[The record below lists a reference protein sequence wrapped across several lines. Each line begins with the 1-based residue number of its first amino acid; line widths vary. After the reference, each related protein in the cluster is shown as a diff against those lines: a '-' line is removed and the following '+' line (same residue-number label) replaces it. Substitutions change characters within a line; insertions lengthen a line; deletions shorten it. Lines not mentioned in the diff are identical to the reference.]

1 MKVFYVGSGLE
12 GCYNVRAL
20 FPLQANGFDGDRTTF
35 RSFRMTPENKAKAA
49 QASDVVVFHRPQR
62 EGKLELA
69 KLLKGLGKKIV
80 YDNDDTLKDDG
91 GFKFNEFIDEER
103 LKKGMEKLNEHNDE
117 FIKIADLVTCS
128 TEFLKEEYLKL
139 NNNVVVLPNCIDPF
153 YFDEPLKNEGDVIR
167 IGMTGSVGITSDVEL
182 LKPIIEHFKDDK
194 RVKFV
199 LFSLPPAKDDKIT
212 RELYF
217 DEYAFWDSV
226 DIEWQ
231 PFVPAE
237 EYYEKLN
244 ELRLDMVI
252 IPRADNYFNRCKS
265 NLKFLENSM
274 LEIPTIAQSF
284 PTGDSPYEQNPE
296 DRKYM
301 LLAKNTQEF
310 IDNIEKLIASK
321 ELREEMG
328 KKAKEYV
335 EENYDINKK
344 AHLWRETYEKL
355 LDKNNMV

>member
-1 MKVFYVGSGLE
+1 MKVFYVGSGLD

-35 RSFRMTPENKAKAA
+35 RAYRMTPENKAKAA

-62 EGKLELA
+62 EGKIELA

-91 GFKFNEFIDEER
+91 GFKFNEFLDEER
-103 LKKGMEKLNEHNDE
+103 MKRGLKKLNDHNDD
-117 FIKIADLVTCS
+117 FIEIADLVTCS
-128 TEFLKEEYLKL
+128 TEFLKKEYEKL
-139 NNNVVVLPNCIDPF
+139 NPNVVVLPNCIDPF
-153 YFDEPLKNEGDVIR
+153 YFDEPLKNETDIIR
-167 IGMTGSVGITSDVEL
+167 IGITGSVGITSDMDE
-182 LKPIIEHFKDDK
+182 LKPILEHYRNDK
-194 RVKFV
+194 RIKFV

-217 DEYAFWDSV
+217 EEYKFWDEYDA
-226 DIEWQ
+226 EWH

-237 EYYEKLN
+237 EYYNTLN

-252 IPRADNYFNRCKS
+252 IPRKDNYFNRCKS

-296 DRKYM
+296 DRNYLM
-301 LLAKNTQEF
+301 LASNTQDF
-310 IDNIEKLIASK
+310 IDSIEKLIADK
-321 ELREEMG
+321 DLRVSLG

-335 EENYDINKK
+335 EENYNINDK
-344 AHLWRETYEKL
+344 AHLWREQYEKL
-355 LDKNNMV
+355 LDNNNMV